1 MTRDEATAHAL
12 CREAEPVLRRMGV
25 VTTAH
30 FDAMIPLIAAALAG
44 EREACAR
51 VVADWVNE
59 FTPSCCGISV
69 ERTLGRVEDA
79 IRTRGDP

>member
-51 VVADWVNE
+51 VAESLAEAGAGAKVAQ
-59 FTPSCCGISV
+59 
-69 ERTLGRVEDA
+69 LAGRMYAAA
-79 IRTRGDP
+79 IRARGEE